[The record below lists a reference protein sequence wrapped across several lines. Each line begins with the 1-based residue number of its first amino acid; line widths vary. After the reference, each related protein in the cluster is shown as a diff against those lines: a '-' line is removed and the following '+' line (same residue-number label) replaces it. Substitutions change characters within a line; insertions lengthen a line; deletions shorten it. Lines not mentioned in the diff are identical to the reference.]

1 VSVFRAVVTLLALGG
16 CAATGLTLRSNH
28 YRLFV
33 PPEWQL
39 VVAGGDAGIPTL
51 LRVPPPTGVDGPP
64 VEVRLYAWTVQ
75 GPLPDASDEALHRL
89 AGAATLDLQSARP
102 DEPCGGWMD
111 QCVLF
116 GEPARVS
123 HIKTSSGRH
132 VALVAGHDSGSLVAV
147 VALAAGPPSCRDI
160 EVIDAALKRVAG
172 QITSAPDVSRPTP
185 RPIILEDPSGGRSTQ
200 LPPADPAPPP

>member
-1 VSVFRAVVTLLALGG
+1 VVSGRRAVVVLHLGG
-16 CAATGLTLRSNH
+16 CAATGVTLRSNH

-64 VEVRLYAWTVQ
+64 VEIRLYAWLVQ
-75 GPLPDASDEALHRL
+75 GPLPDASAAALQRL
-89 AGAATLDLQSARP
+89 AAASTLDLQTARP
-102 DEPCGGWMD
+102 DEPCGDWMN

-123 HIKTSSGRH
+123 HIKTSAGRH
-132 VALVAGHDSGSLVAV
+132 IALVAGDASGSLVAV
-147 VALAAGPPSCRDI
+147 VALAASTPSCHDL
-160 EVIDAALKRVAG
+160 ETIDAALKRVAG
-172 QITSAPDVSRPTP
+172 QIASAPDVSRPAP
-185 RPIILEDPSGGRSTQ
+185 RPIILEDPSGGRSSE
-200 LPPADPAPPP
+200 LPPADPALPP